1 MIEVERLTKTF
12 GSLRAVDGVSFAV
25 ESGQI
30 VGLLGPNGA
39 GKTTTMRM
47 LTTALIP
54 SSGRGRVAG
63 HDLLD
68 EPLAV
73 RRHLGSLPETPP
85 LYPEMRVKEYLA
97 FRAKL
102 RDLSWSQRRIAIARV
117 LERCALNEVAS
128 RPIGQLSKGF
138 RQRVGLAEALLHDP
152 PALILDEPTAGL
164 DPLQTREF
172 RALLRELGGSH
183 AILLST
189 HILSEV
195 EAVCDR
201 ALIIS
206 QGRLALDEPIAASG
220 IVPGGVRIDLETPEA
235 VELETIARQLAAVA
249 GVEAVEPIHAYASLD
264 HDGAPPLRPG
274 RRRTGWRLRLRS
286 KTDRDDD
293 DSRTN
298 PSDDPR
304 AVLVRRVVERHWDLL
319 RLEPIRSSLEE
330 RFVEVVARDVRPS
343 AVA

>member
-1 MIEVERLTKTF
+1 MIEVERLTRSF

-25 ESGQI
+25 ETGRI

-73 RRHLGSLPETPP
+73 RRNLGALPETPP
-85 LYPEMRVKEYLA
+85 LYPEMRIKEYLA

-102 RDLSWSQRRIAIARV
+102 RDLSWSQRRIAIGRV
-117 LERCALNEVAS
+117 LERCALSEVAS

-138 RQRVGLAEALLHDP
+138 RQRVGLADALLHDP
-152 PALILDEPTAGL
+152 PVLILDEPTAGL

-195 EAVCDR
+195 ETVCDR
-201 ALIIS
+201 ALVIS
-206 QGRLALDEPIAASG
+206 QGRLALDEPIAASTL
-220 IVPGGVRIDLETPEA
+220 IPGGVRVDLETPEG
-235 VELETIARQLAAVA
+235 VESETIARQLAAVP
-249 GVEAVEPIHAYASLD
+249 GVEAVEPIDESSD
-264 HDGAPPLRPG
+264 DEIMSAPRSG
-274 RRRTGWRLRLRS
+274 RRRTRWRLRLRVAQA
-286 KTDRDDD
+286 
-293 DSRTN
+293 DSRANET
-298 PSDDPR
+298 DDPR
-304 AVLVRRVVERHWDLL
+304 AVLVRRMVERHWDLL

-330 RFVEVVARDVRPS
+330 RFVEVVARDARSS